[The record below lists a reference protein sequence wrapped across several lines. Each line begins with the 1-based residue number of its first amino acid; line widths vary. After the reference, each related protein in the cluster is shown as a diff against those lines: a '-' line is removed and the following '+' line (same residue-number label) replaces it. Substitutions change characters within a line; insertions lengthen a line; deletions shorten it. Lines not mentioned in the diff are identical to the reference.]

1 MKTFDKSR
9 VFFWGGNLKIRKEK
23 FTPKLVKKGIHFWY
37 KSIATKIAL
46 EYVKAVPW

>member
-9 VFFWGGNLKIRKEK
+9 ALCLLKIRKEK

>member
-9 VFFWGGNLKIRKEK
+9 VFGEKNLKIRKEK
-23 FTPKLVKKGIHFWY
+23 FTPKLVKKGINFWY

-46 EYVKAVPW
+46 EYVKAVPC